1 MMIPVLFPAKVVEN
15 IGTCKK
21 SIGII
26 FLRREFIL
34 NFGQFIKNSINFCLY
49 CMVVWIIFPNFTP
62 LINPN

>member
-1 MMIPVLFPAKVVEN
+1 MEN
-15 IGTCKK
+15 IGTSKK

-34 NFGQFIKNSINFCLY
+34 NFGQFIKNRINFCLY
-49 CMVVWIIFPNFTP
+49 CMAVWIIFPNFTP

>member
-1 MMIPVLFPAKVVEN
+1 MEN

-34 NFGQFIKNSINFCLY
+34 NFGQFIKNSTLEDGDLAYLCIFC
-49 CMVVWIIFPNFTP
+49 N
-62 LINPN
+62 NRAGKR